1 MSRILVLGKNG
12 QLGKSIQKI
21 VLNNNTK
28 KDEFTFL
35 GREDL
40 NLSSPKEIDNYFS
53 DNSFDLIINCA
64 AYTQVD
70 KAEIYTKIAN
80 QVNHLAVAQIS
91 NIAKFQKSKLIHI
104 STDYVFD
111 GKKNSAYTETDKT
124 NPINIY
130 GKTKLDGEII
140 LQKILPKD
148 AIILR
153 VGWLYSEYG
162 KNFIKT
168 ILKLAK
174 EQKEIN
180 IVNDQIGSPTFASD
194 LANIIL
200 NPLKNRMFEKS
211 NQKTQ
216 IYHYSNQGKISW
228 YMLAKITL
236 KIAKINCK
244 VNPVNS
250 DFYPTLA
257 KRPKNTLMDKSKISS
272 SFNLDIIEF
281 KKSLEI
287 CIPFLNK

>member
-21 VLNNNTK
+21 ILNNNIKT
-28 KDEFTFL
+28 DEFTFL

-40 NLSSPKEIDNYFS
+40 NLCDAKRVDNYFS
-53 DNSFDLIINCA
+53 VNSFDLIINCA

-70 KAEIYTKIAN
+70 KAEIDIKIAN
-80 QVNHLAVAQIS
+80 QINNLAVAQIS
-91 NIAKFQKSKLIHI
+91 NIAKAQKAKLIHI

-111 GKKNSAYTETDKT
+111 GQKNSAYKEIDIT
-124 NPINIY
+124 NPINFY
-130 GKTKLDGEII
+130 GKTKLDGEIMI
-140 LQKILPKD
+140 QKILPND
-148 AIILR
+148 AIIIR

-174 EQKEIN
+174 EQKELN
-180 IVNDQIGSPTFASD
+180 IVNDQIGSPTFATD

-200 NPLKNRMFEKS
+200 NPIKNKMLKKS

-216 IYHYSNQGKISW
+216 IYHYSNQGKVSW
-228 YMLAKITL
+228 YMLAKKAL
-236 KIAKINCK
+236 ELAKINCK
-244 VNPVNS
+244 INPINS
-250 DFYPTLA
+250 DFYTTLA

-272 SFNLDIIEF
+272 TFNLNIIDFE
-281 KKSLEI
+281 KSLKV
-287 CIPFLNK
+287 CILSLK